1 MNFRHGRWESR
12 ISFDGATT
20 MHVFLERDGRS
31 LGRSTAF
38 QELCTDRDARASL
51 VDALRAAPFLAYF
64 WETPP
69 TNDDGRA
76 FECVVVDAPS
86 LRGVRANPQAFAER
100 FRSGDTE
107 IASFENLGGDAELV
121 VPKPLDDWDGAHLAA
136 FVRSA
141 PDDLVDSFFRSV
153 AESATRRLGTHGGPL
168 WVSTSG
174 LGVAWLHVRL
184 DARPKYYAHEPYRN
198 AAA

>member
-12 ISFDGATT
+12 SSFDGATT
-20 MHVFLERDGRS
+20 MHVALERDGRE
-31 LGRSTAF
+31 LGRSATFLALSL
-38 QELCTDRDARASL
+38 ERDARMAL
-51 VDALRAAPFLAYF
+51 VDALRAAPYLAYF

-69 TNDDGRA
+69 MNDDGRA

-86 LRGVRANPQAFAER
+86 LRSMPANPHAFAER
-100 FRSGDTE
+100 FRAPETT
-107 IASFENLGGDAELV
+107 IATFENLGGDAELV
-121 VPKPLDDWDGAHLAA
+121 VPKPLDDWDGAHLAV
-136 FVRSA
+136 FVRTA
-141 PDDLVDSFFRSV
+141 PEDLVDSFFQSV

-184 DARPKYYAHEPYRN
+184 DARPKYYSHEPYRN